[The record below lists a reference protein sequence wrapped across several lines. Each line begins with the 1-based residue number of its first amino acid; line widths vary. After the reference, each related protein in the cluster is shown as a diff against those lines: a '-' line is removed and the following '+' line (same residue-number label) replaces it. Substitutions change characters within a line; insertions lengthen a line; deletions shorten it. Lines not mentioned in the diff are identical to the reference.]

1 MDNTLCRGI
10 TTLLLPLPRH
20 GRRSRTRCS
29 WFAFFFFFFF
39 FSPHYCSD
47 NNFVINRR
55 VRISCFPLLS
65 IGVHFVLKKKFCFC
79 FCMFKNC
86 HTATFFRIF
95 YFLNFFFFFLLF
107 FLFICAFRKFYYS
120 PPKPQQKF
128 ISPVTNQSVP
138 NLKQNGPASPQNIM
152 WSLPKRP
159 QTKCGEK
166 WRSSTTSQPIGM
178 NAKITSIITTITI
191 VIIIL

>member
-29 WFAFFFFFFF
+29 WFAFFFFFFFF

-95 YFLNFFFFFLLF
+95 YFLNFFFFFTFFSFHLRISEVLL
-107 FLFICAFRKFYYS
+107 L
-120 PPKPQQKF
+120 
-128 ISPVTNQSVP
+128 
-138 NLKQNGPASPQNIM
+138 SPQTT
-152 WSLPKRP
+152 
-159 QTKCGEK
+159 TKVYF
-166 WRSSTTSQPIGM
+166 SSDKPIGPKLKTKW
-178 NAKITSIITTITI
+178 ARFSTKYHVIIT
-191 VIIIL
+191 